1 MSTARIIRDRQRPQ
15 PTCRQSSAR
24 LGLMG
29 LSVLRRV
36 DSDGSG
42 DLDVIEF
49 QEALRRMGQDLTPN
63 QVEQVMYELDLDKSG
78 SIGVSEFLDKL
89 KQAENERVAD
99 TKKCKALFDEADDD
113 NSGQLDAGEVAMV
126 AEKMGL
132 GAQLE
137 EPDFLKN
144 MVKEME
150 QIHAD
155 SLGMLGEDEEDEDG
169 EVSFDEFVSRLALP
183 CSHNRIVDACKCRS
197 LEFAVTSVDC
207 AHRSRGT
214 LRLGARTS
222 RSRAMS
228 RSTS

>member
-1 MSTARIIRDRQRPQ
+1 MSTTRIIRHRQRPQ

-24 LGLMG
+24 LGLMV

-63 QVEQVMYELDLDKSG
+63 QVEEVMYELDLDKSG

-113 NSGQLDAGEVAMV
+113 NVA
-126 AEKMGL
+126 
-132 GAQLE
+132 
-137 EPDFLKN
+137 P
-144 MVKEME
+144 
-150 QIHAD
+150 
-155 SLGMLGEDEEDEDG
+155 
-169 EVSFDEFVSRLALP
+169 R
-183 CSHNRIVDACKCRS
+183 
-197 LEFAVTSVDC
+197 
-207 AHRSRGT
+207 
-214 LRLGARTS
+214 
-222 RSRAMS
+222 
-228 RSTS
+228 

>member
-1 MSTARIIRDRQRPQ
+1 
-15 PTCRQSSAR
+15 
-24 LGLMG
+24 
-29 LSVLRRV
+29 
-36 DSDGSG
+36 
-42 DLDVIEF
+42 
-49 QEALRRMGQDLTPN
+49 MGQDLTPN
-63 QVEQVMYELDLDKSG
+63 QVEEVMYELDLDKSG

-113 NSGQLDAGEVAMV
+113 SSGQLDAGEVAMV

-155 SLGMLGEDEEDEDG
+155 TLGMLGEEDEEGEGDG

-183 CSHNRIVDACKCRS
+183 CSPSTTLWTRASVNCRS
-197 LEFAVTSVDC
+197 LETAVTTCGCCVL
-207 AHRSRGT
+207 HRSRGT
-214 LRLGARTS
+214 LRLGARTL

>member
-1 MSTARIIRDRQRPQ
+1 
-15 PTCRQSSAR
+15 
-24 LGLMG
+24 MG

-63 QVEQVMYELDLDKSG
+63 QVEEVMYELDLDKSG

-99 TKKCKALFDEADDD
+99 TKKCKALFDEADGD
-113 NSGQLDAGEVAMV
+113 NSGHLDATEVAMV

-169 EVSFDEFVSRLALP
+169 EVSFEEFVSRLALP
-183 CSHNRIVDACKCRS
+183 CSPQPHFFSRIRCDKCGR
-197 LEFAVTSVDC
+197 

>member
-1 MSTARIIRDRQRPQ
+1 
-15 PTCRQSSAR
+15 
-24 LGLMG
+24 MG

-63 QVEQVMYELDLDKSG
+63 QVEEVMYELDLDKSG

-99 TKKCKALFDEADDD
+99 TKKCKALFDEADGD
-113 NSGQLDAGEVAMV
+113 NSGHLDATEVAMV

-155 SLGMLGEDEEDEDG
+155 TLGMLGEEDEEGEGDG

-183 CSHNRIVDACKCRS
+183 CSP
-197 LEFAVTSVDC
+197 
-207 AHRSRGT
+207 
-214 LRLGARTS
+214 
-222 RSRAMS
+222 
-228 RSTS
+228 